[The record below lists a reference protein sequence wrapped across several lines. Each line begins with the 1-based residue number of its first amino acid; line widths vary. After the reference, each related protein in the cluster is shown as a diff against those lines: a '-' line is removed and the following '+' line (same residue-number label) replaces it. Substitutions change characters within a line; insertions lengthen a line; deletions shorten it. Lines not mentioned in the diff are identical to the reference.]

1 MSSEIFTE
9 EEINKLPSGEPPAE
23 FDPTT
28 GATIQEGEGAA
39 VSVELGK
46 GLPKI

>member
-9 EEINKLPSGEPPAE
+9 EEINKLPPGEPPAE

-28 GATIQEGEGAA
+28 GATIQEGEGGAGG
-39 VSVELGK
+39 ELD
-46 GLPKI
+46 P